1 MEQLLYITIYYKQI
15 SAKHHPEITLFEIL
29 GILFGVAIPLIS
41 DMPLKMVI
49 FHGYVMAYQRVYNGK
64 VGR

>member
-41 DMPLKMVI
+41 DMPI
-49 FHGYVMAYQRVYNGK
+49 ENGDFPWLCYGLPK
-64 VGR
+64 GL